1 MTSPRRR
8 VADLGANM
16 NALLHSNY
24 FSAVLTEAHKTLEL
38 TQNVIVLAA
47 TVALVGAFF
56 ALIKGA

>member
-1 MTSPRRR
+1 MS
-8 VADLGANM
+8 
-16 NALLHSNY
+16 ALLHSNY